1 MRYLLLM
8 VLSTGC
14 TTTPPPGVPKCPNA
28 IINHM
33 TVRPW
38 SKIDTMTFNA
48 AKKHCKKNKSYPC
61 LTVFNRKGNYHF
73 NGYCG
78 SKT

>member
-1 MRYLLLM
+1 
-8 VLSTGC
+8 
-14 TTTPPPGVPKCPNA
+14 
-28 IINHM
+28 M

-38 SKIDTMTFNA
+38 SKIDTMTFNT